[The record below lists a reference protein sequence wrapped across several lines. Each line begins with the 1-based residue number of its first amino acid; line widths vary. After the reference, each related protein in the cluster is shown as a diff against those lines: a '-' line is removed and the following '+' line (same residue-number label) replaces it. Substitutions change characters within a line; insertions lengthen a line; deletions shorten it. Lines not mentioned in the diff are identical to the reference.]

1 MGTVGIEIH
10 DIQEEYVTVCNPAG
24 KELITTNNRLVFD
37 DIRLQIGTKHLE
49 GYYIIHR
56 GKKHSIEST
65 GQIWPWPEGLFDKN
79 FEFSSK
85 LVKIMLDDE

>member
-1 MGTVGIEIH
+1 MKEPVIVH
-10 DIQEEYVTVCNPAG
+10 YLKEESVTVCNPDG
-24 KELITTNNRLVFD
+24 VELVTTNNPLVFN

-56 GKKHSIEST
+56 GKKHSIEPT